1 MPIHPT
7 IFGHF
12 SNEINEE
19 EEIRVFA
26 GVGSKNYAYETI
38 NKVSKET
45 ASQVTK
51 IRGLTISGGLKEKL
65 NIDLILQFVHKL
77 QQKEKMSVEVPQ
89 FRLLINGV
97 SKTLNAQEVKRIYT
111 NFSNH
116 KRFLEP
122 EVSATQLW
130 PYGVT
135 SYANSCTNY

>member
-38 NKVSKET
+38 NKVSKEI

-97 SKTLNAQEVKRIYT
+97 SKTLNA
-111 NFSNH
+111 
-116 KRFLEP
+116 
-122 EVSATQLW
+122 
-130 PYGVT
+130 
-135 SYANSCTNY
+135 